1 MKILIELLSTWAK
14 NIILAVIIISIL
26 EMILPNNKTKKY
38 VKMVMGIYLL
48 FNIISPMVK
57 NKDIL
62 DISKFNLEN
71 FQNEYT
77 SSTVEEEVNQESM
90 DKRIRQIYIEELE
103 NDIETKLENQGYI
116 VNECKVEAQI
126 DTSKENSG
134 ITKIRLDIEKANEES
149 EKEDSNQTQIESKNT
164 INQESQG
171 KNNEKTNNQ
180 ETANKNSEEENS
192 SKTNNQESNQ
202 TTSIE
207 EKLVSEIQKIKKV
220 EIGSG
225 KTNEL
230 ENQKEEKIDKT
241 SIQKIK
247 KFLIEEYG
255 VNEKCLEIN

>member
-1 MKILIELLSTWAK
+1 MIELLSSWAK

-48 FNIISPMVK
+48 FNIISPIVK

-62 DISKFNLEN
+62 DISEFNLNN
-71 FQNEYT
+71 FQSEYT

-90 DKRIRQIYIEELE
+90 DKRLRQIYIEELE

-134 ITKIRLDIEKANEES
+134 ITEIRLDIEKSNKES
-149 EKEDSNQTQIESKNT
+149 EKENSNQTQIESKNT

-171 KNNEKTNNQ
+171 KNNEKTKKQ
-180 ETANKNSEEENS
+180 ETANQNSEEESS
-192 SKTNNQESNQ
+192 SKTNNQENNQ

-220 EIGSG
+220 EIGSD

-255 VNEKCLEIN
+255 VNEKCLKIN

>member
-1 MKILIELLSTWAK
+1 MIELLSTWAK

-77 SSTVEEEVNQESM
+77 SATVEEEVNQESM

-180 ETANKNSEEENS
+180 EISNQNSEKENS
-192 SKTNNQESNQ
+192 SKTNNQENNE
-202 TTSIE
+202 TKSIE

-225 KTNEL
+225 KTNEI

-255 VNEKCLEIN
+255 ENEKCLKIN